1 MFNPESHSTV
11 EELDFENGDDLGVWT
26 MNNLQI
32 VEVVEDQVSFSQK
45 ILQATFCYERV
56 LRTFSLLTVIREKL

>member
-1 MFNPESHSTV
+1 V

-32 VEVVEDQVSFSQK
+32 VEVVEDQVSISQK
-45 ILQATFCYERV
+45 NLQATFCYERV